1 MTAWLHIIGIGDGG
15 FDQLDA
21 KLTPLIEAAELIIGG
36 DRHLAMLPKNIAAEK
51 ISWPSPLMKMVED
64 VIAMRGRQIVIL
76 ATGDPMHYGI
86 GVTFAKR
93 LSTDDYKIY
102 TSPSAFSLAAAR
114 LGWDLSRTATLTLHG
129 RPLELI
135 IPHLYGGAQI
145 LALSD
150 DGDTPSKLAA
160 LLDDLGYGASELCV
174 LEHMGGEAEAIKARP
189 AREWIGAKAADL
201 NTIALSCIK
210 SSKDVTNSTAPGL
223 DDDAFIHDGQL
234 TKREIR
240 SATISALNPL
250 PQHVLWDVGAGS
262 GSIGIEWMRL
272 NSLNKA
278 IAIEHHPKRV
288 EFIEQNRE
296 TLGVPGLQIVR
307 GKAPD
312 ALKDLPPP
320 DRIFIGGGL
329 TAAGVFDACW
339 EALKS
344 GGILVANTVTVEGE
358 KVAFELFEKHEG
370 ELSRLN
376 FSRAMKIGGFTSWK
390 PFRQVTQL
398 RLIKK

>member
-51 ISWPSPLMKMVED
+51 MSWPSPLMKMVED

-93 LSTDDYKIY
+93 LSTDDYTIY

-135 IPHLYGGAQI
+135 IPHLYEGAQI

-160 LLDDLGYGASELCV
+160 LLDDLGYGSSELCV

-250 PQHVLWDVGAGS
+250 PEHVLWDVGAGS